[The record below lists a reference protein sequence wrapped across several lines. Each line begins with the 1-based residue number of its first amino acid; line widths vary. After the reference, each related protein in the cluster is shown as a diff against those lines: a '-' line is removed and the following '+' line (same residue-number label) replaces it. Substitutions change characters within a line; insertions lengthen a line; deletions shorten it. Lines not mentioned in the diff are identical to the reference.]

1 MLWPNKQE
9 KTGEYFWIF
18 LPVQHLIRYSRIC
31 IMKWRSLRRVL
42 FYISQYKKN
51 SPVPDTVEIIFMS
64 LSLFLSEE
72 TCLPIEV
79 WLVHCIA
86 LSLYILSLY
95 CKQCWLEVHIH
106 AKTFLF
112 SYYLSHKYYVSW
124 REWYDLLLS
133 LYTKKIKMCAVQ
145 VVDSYCHLLC
155 AIIWY
160 QTS

>member
-1 MLWPNKQE
+1 MTKQTR
-9 KTGEYFWIF
+9 KNRRIF
-18 LPVQHLIRYSRIC
+18 LDISTCATFNQILENMHHE
-31 IMKWRSLRRVL
+31 MRSLRRVL

-51 SPVPDTVEIIFMS
+51 SPVLDTVEIIFMS
-64 LSLFLSEE
+64 LSLFLFEE
-72 TCLPIEV
+72 TCLPVEV

-124 REWYDLLLS
+124 REWYDLVLS